1 MYGAPVGVLLML
13 CVTLLDQKKKNK
25 HPYPFHVLN
34 EDMTFLVVKN
44 VWAKDMEWVLE
55 MDIFFSPYPFPFFVI
70 DFT

>member
-13 CVTLLDQKKKNK
+13 CVTLLDQKKKK
-25 HPYPFHVLN
+25 HPYTFHVLN

-55 MDIFFSPYPFPFFVI
+55 MDIFFSPYPFSFFVI